1 VSKSKVL
8 ALSILGIVVPVVLA
22 LSAYL
27 IARST
32 VGVAG
37 TVPSLTHHP
46 PETISPTVS
55 PTEDDKDRSGPGSE
69 ESASPAPG
77 MTATPTDDHSG
88 RCSEPEHSSDPS
100 CSSDSSGKGG
110 GGDDDSS
117 SNSGKG
123 GGGDD

>member
-27 IARST
+27 ISRST
-32 VGVAG
+32 IGVAG
-37 TVPSLTHHP
+37 TVPSLTHRP
-46 PETISPTVS
+46 AQTITPTASPTDDMGGPGES
-55 PTEDDKDRSGPGSE
+55 PTPTTG
-69 ESASPAPG
+69 A
-77 MTATPTDDHSG
+77 TATPTDDHGG

-110 GGDDDSS
+110 GDDSS
-117 SNSGKG
+117 SHSGKG
-123 GGGDD
+123 RGGGDD